1 MSEQAELH
9 GAVQAVIDQA
19 HAECRDAEG
28 HVDPARVEVFLA
40 ATVVSLARG
49 TTSGFLRLAEPGVGP
64 RKPPHTPV
72 SEI

>member
-1 MSEQAELH
+1 MSDQQELN
-9 GAVQAVIDQA
+9 GAVQAVLDQA

-40 ATVVSLARG
+40 ATVVNLARG
-49 TTSGFLRLAEPGVGP
+49 SSPGFLRLAEAGGGP
-64 RKPPHTPV
+64 RKAPHTPV